1 MAQETAVR
9 PLSRYKVL
17 DLTMHISGP
26 MCTRTLAENGAEVI
40 KVEPP
45 GGDNSRHV
53 PVIKDGRSG
62 YFVGLNRGKK
72 SLCLDLKNAAGLA
85 IVKQMLPRF
94 DVIIENFAPGVI
106 GRLGLDYDVVRSIN
120 PAIVM
125 CSISTFGQTGPLA
138 PKTGYDYIAASY
150 AGVINTLGFPDSSPV
165 LPGLALGDSMTAMN
179 AYGAILTA
187 LMYREQTGQGQHL
200 DICLLD
206 SYFQCW
212 DLVVESVSLN
222 PEGFKMTRGGR
233 RSNSMPPIGLFKCEK
248 HYICLMAPHDHFWPR
263 LCRAIGRED
272 LATDPRFTTVT
283 ARYRNAE
290 EVFAILEEWFAATP
304 EDEALRRLDE
314 NRVPAG
320 PVLTVAEAMEH
331 PHLRQ
336 RGTVRKIRD
345 RILGEFDHQRSAL
358 RFSAFPEE
366 SPLEAPFLGE
376 QNAEILRAYLGYC
389 DEQVEEL
396 EAAGILQKAPY

>member
-1 MAQETAVR
+1 MAEQTPVR

-26 MCTRTLAENGAEVI
+26 MCTRTMAENGAEVI

-72 SLCLDLKNAAGLA
+72 SLCLDLKARAGREL
-85 IVKQMLPRF
+85 IKQMIPKF
-94 DVIIENFAPGVI
+94 DVLVENFAPGVI
-106 GRLGLDYDVVRSIN
+106 GRLGLDYETVNSIN

-165 LPGLALGDSMTAMN
+165 LPGLSMGDSMTAMN

-187 LMYREQTGQGQHL
+187 LMYREQTGEGQYL

-212 DLVVESVSLN
+212 DLVIESVSLS
-222 PEGFKMTRGGR
+222 PGGFNTSRAGR
-233 RSNSMPPIGLFKCEK
+233 RSNNMPPIGLFKAGQ
-248 HYICLMAPHDHFWPR
+248 HYICVMAPHDHFWPR
-263 LCRAIGRED
+263 LCKAIGRED
-272 LATDPRFTTVT
+272 LISDPRFTTVA
-283 ARYRNAE
+283 ARYTNAE
-290 EVFAILEEWFAATP
+290 EIFAILDQWFAVTP
-304 EDEALRRLDE
+304 EEEALRRLDE
-314 NRVPAG
+314 NRVPCG
-320 PVLTVAEAMEH
+320 PVLSVDEAMQH

-336 RGTVRKIRD
+336 RGTIRKVRD
-345 RILGEFDHQRSAL
+345 RILGEFDLQRSAVRL
-358 RFSAFPEE
+358 SACPDQ
-366 SPLEAPFLGE
+366 PDLQAPFLGE
-376 QNAEILRAYLGYC
+376 HNAEILRNYLGC
-389 DEQVEEL
+389 SGSQIAEL
-396 EAAGILQKAPY
+396 KGAGILHQAPH

>member
-1 MAQETAVR
+1 MSEHNHAR

-26 MCTRTLAENGAEVI
+26 MCTRTMAENGAEVV

-72 SLCLDLKNAAGLA
+72 SLCLDLKTPAGLE
-85 IVKQMLPRF
+85 IVKRMLPKF
-94 DVIIENFAPGVI
+94 DVLIENFAPGVI
-106 GRLGLDYDVVRSIN
+106 GRLGLGYDTVRSIN

-125 CSISTFGQTGPLA
+125 CSISTFGQSGPLA

-165 LPGLALGDSMTAMN
+165 LPGISMGDSMTAMN

-187 LMYREQTGQGQHL
+187 LLHREHSGQGQHL

-212 DLVVESVSLN
+212 DLAVQSVSLN
-222 PEGFKMTRGGR
+222 PQGFKITRNGR
-233 RSNSMPPIGLFKCEK
+233 FSNSMPPIGLFKSER
-248 HYICLMAPHDHFWPR
+248 HYICVMAPHDHFWPR

-272 LATDPRFTTVT
+272 LVDDQRFTTVA
-283 ARYRNAE
+283 ARYRNAGE
-290 EVFAILEEWFAATP
+290 IFQLLDEWFAATP

-320 PVLTVAEAMEH
+320 PVLSVAEAMAH

-336 RGTVRKIRD
+336 RGTVRKVRD
-345 RILGEFDHQRSAL
+345 RILGEFELQRSAL
-358 RFSAFPEE
+358 RFSAFPDEL
-366 SPLEAPFLGE
+366 PLEAPFLGE
-376 QNAEILRAYLGYC
+376 HNAEVLRQYLGYS
-389 DEQVEEL
+389 DSQIREL
-396 EAAGILQKAPY
+396 ETAGILQRAPH

>member
-1 MAQETAVR
+1 MAQQTPVR

-26 MCTRTLAENGAEVI
+26 MCTRTMAENGAEVV

-53 PVIKDGRSG
+53 PVIRNGRSG

-72 SLCLDLKNAAGLA
+72 SLCLDLKSAAGLE
-85 IVKQMLPRF
+85 IVKRMIPKF
-94 DVIIENFAPGVI
+94 DVLIENFAPGVI
-106 GRLGLDYDVVRSIN
+106 GRLGLGYEVVKSIN

-150 AGVINTLGFPDSSPV
+150 AGVVNTLGFPDSSPV
-165 LPGLALGDSMTAMN
+165 LPGLSMGDSMTAMN

-187 LMYREQTGQGQHL
+187 LLHREQTGAGQHL

-212 DLVVESVSLN
+212 DLAVQSVSLN
-222 PEGFKMTRGGR
+222 PQGFKTTRGGR
-233 RSNSMPPIGLFKCEK
+233 RSNSMPPIGLFKSQR
-248 HYICLMAPHDHFWPR
+248 HYICVMAPHDHFWPR

-272 LATDPRFTTVT
+272 LTHDERFTTVA
-283 ARYRNAE
+283 ARYRNAD
-290 EVFAILEEWFAATP
+290 EVFTILDEWFAVTP

-336 RGTVRKIRD
+336 RGTIRKVRD
-345 RILGEFDHQRSAL
+345 RILGEFELQRSAL

-366 SPLEAPFLGE
+366 LSLEAPLLGE
-376 QNAEILRAYLGYC
+376 HNADVLRNYLGC
-389 DEQVEEL
+389 SDDQLREL
-396 EAAGILQKAPY
+396 EAAGVLQKAPH

>member
-1 MAQETAVR
+1 MNQQR

-26 MCTRTLAENGAEVI
+26 ACTRTMAENGAEVI
-40 KVEPP
+40 KIEPP

-72 SLCLDLKNAAGLA
+72 SLCLDLKTAAGLE
-85 IVKQMLPRF
+85 IVQRMIPKF
-94 DVIIENFAPGVI
+94 DVLVENFAPGVI
-106 GRLGLDYDVVRSIN
+106 GRLGLDYDAVKALN
-120 PAIVM
+120 PKIVM

-150 AGVINTLGFPDSSPV
+150 AGVINTLGYPDGSPV

-187 LMYREQTGQGQHL
+187 LLHREHTGEGQYL

-212 DLVVESVSLN
+212 DLVVQGISLN
-222 PEGFKMTRGGR
+222 PDGFKAERAGR
-233 RSNSMPPIGLFKCEK
+233 RSNNMPPIGLFKSER

-263 LCRAIGRED
+263 LCKAMNRED
-272 LATDPRFTTVT
+272 LASDPRFATVT
-283 ARYRNAE
+283 ARYANADE
-290 EVFAILEEWFAATP
+290 LFAILDEWFAATP

-314 NRVPAG
+314 NRVPVG
-320 PVLTVAEAMEH
+320 PVLSVAEAMRH

-336 RGTVRKIRD
+336 RGSVRKVRD
-345 RILGEFDHQRSAL
+345 RILGEFDLQRSAL
-358 RFSAFPEE
+358 RLSAFPDEL
-366 SPLEAPFLGE
+366 PLEAPLLGE
-376 QNAEILRAYLGYC
+376 HNAEVLREYLGYSA
-389 DEQVEEL
+389 QQIGEL
-396 EAAGILQKAPY
+396 EAAGVLHRAPY

>member
-1 MAQETAVR
+1 MAEQKR

-17 DLTMHISGP
+17 DLTQHISGP
-26 MCTRTLAENGAEVI
+26 MCTRTMAENGAEVI

-53 PVIKDGRSG
+53 PVIKNGRSG

-72 SLCLDLKNAAGLA
+72 SLCLDLKTATGRE
-85 IVKQMLPRF
+85 IVQRMIPKF
-94 DVIIENFAPGVI
+94 DVLVENFAPGVI
-106 GRLGLDYDVVRSIN
+106 AKLGLGYDTVKSLN

-150 AGVINTLGFPDSSPV
+150 AGVINTLGYPDGSPV
-165 LPGLALGDSMTAMN
+165 LPGLSMGDSMTAMN

-187 LMYREQTGQGQHL
+187 LMHREQTGAGQHL

-222 PEGFKMTRGGR
+222 PGGFTTSRAGR
-233 RSNSMPPIGLFKCEK
+233 RSNNMPPIGLFKSEK
-248 HYICLMAPHDHFWPR
+248 HYICVMAPHDHFWPR
-263 LCRAIGRED
+263 LCKAIGRED
-272 LATDPRFTTVT
+272 LVADPRFTTVA
-283 ARYRNAE
+283 ARYENADAI
-290 EVFAILEEWFAATP
+290 FAILDDWFAVTP
-304 EDEALRRLDE
+304 EEEAMRRLDE
-314 NRVPAG
+314 NRVPCG
-320 PVLTVAEAMEH
+320 PVLSVDEAMQH

-336 RGTVRKIRD
+336 RGTVRKVRD
-345 RILGEFDHQRSAL
+345 RILGEFDLQRSAIRL
-358 RFSAFPEE
+358 SAFPDQ
-366 SPLEAPFLGE
+366 PDLQAPFLGE
-376 QNAEILRAYLGYC
+376 HNAEILRTYLGC
-389 DEQVEEL
+389 SDAQIAEL
-396 EAAGILQKAPY
+396 QAVGILHQARY

>member
-1 MAQETAVR
+1 MTPKPIR

-26 MCTRTLAENGAEVI
+26 MCTRTMAENGAEVI

-45 GGDNSRHV
+45 GGDNARHV

-72 SLCLDLKNAAGLA
+72 SLCLDLKSAEGLE
-85 IVKQMLPRF
+85 IIKRMIPKF
-94 DVIIENFAPGVI
+94 DVLIENFAPGVI
-106 GRLGLDYDVVRSIN
+106 GRLGLGYDVVKALN

-150 AGVINTLGFPDSSPV
+150 AGVIDTLGFPDSSPV
-165 LPGLALGDSMTAMN
+165 LPGLTMGDSMTAMN

-187 LMYREQTGQGQHL
+187 LIYREQTGEGQHL

-222 PEGFKMTRGGR
+222 PEYKNTRAGR
-233 RSNSMPPIGLFKCEK
+233 RSNNMPPIGLFKSGER
-248 HYICLMAPHDHFWPR
+248 YICMMAPHDHFWPR
-263 LCRAIGRED
+263 LCRAMGRDD
-272 LATDPRFTTVT
+272 LADDPRFTTVM
-283 ARYRNAE
+283 ARYRNTE
-290 EVFAILEEWFAATP
+290 ELFRIVEEWFAVTP

-320 PVLTVAEAMEH
+320 PVLSVKEAMRH

-336 RGTVRKIRD
+336 RGTVRKVRD
-345 RILGEFDHQRSAL
+345 RILGEFDLQQSAL
-358 RFSAFPEE
+358 RFSACP
-366 SPLEAPFLGE
+366 PATDLQAPFLGE
-376 QNAEILRAYLGYC
+376 HNREVLREYLGYSE
-389 DEQVEEL
+389 EQVAGL
-396 EAAGILQKAPY
+396 ESAGILNHAPH